1 MKKHTLSLVSL
12 AAVALFSAGV
22 SAQTAPM
29 AQQTD
34 RSFDFNNFYNTN
46 KTADGMVSKEQYM
59 MEMSRR
65 WDMAE
70 KMMGPDNKK
79 GWASQANLRKA
90 MQIPID
96 AKGAQ

>member
-1 MKKHTLSLVSL
+1 
-12 AAVALFSAGV
+12 
-22 SAQTAPM
+22 
-29 AQQTD
+29 
-34 RSFDFNNFYNTN
+34 
-46 KTADGMVSKEQYM
+46 M